1 MANYLLIEIEFLIL
15 ARFLEV
21 SMVVMSMDWIELT
34 YAILC
39 PSVLPRKVQA
49 NNGRTPNRNW
59 RIFLPFDVWWID
71 CVY

>member
-1 MANYLLIEIEFLIL
+1 
-15 ARFLEV
+15 
-21 SMVVMSMDWIELT
+21 MSMDWIELT

-49 NNGRTPNRNW
+49 NNGRTPNINW